1 MGLIPNRKQLSKFA
15 DDHPLLS
22 LFYIGMIS
30 FTAVDVLSS
39 FTLPKGKGPLS
50 PRGNLGSYA
59 PNYMTRSTLSS
70 MEADVASLQRQIDT
84 NAKVPDW
91 AESKIYT
98 AADRLDTV
106 ENYMSHRSNLGHLTA
121 NQQAKVNK
129 IEAELK
135 KASKMH
141 ASQARRIS
149 QLGATT
155 STSTSTSSSHP
166 PIVRERMLET
176 ANGGLS
182 GFHGAGMG
190 HCNCAQPDCPSC
202 AKKGMGSH
210 CGTRGV
216 PPAMRR
222 RLMARTLETEVSG
235 SHLGKQS
242 VANDTQINNVGQM
255 FGLSGLIPE
264 TGSGWTE

>member
-1 MGLIPNRKQLSKFA
+1 MGLIPNRKQLTKFA
-15 DDHPLLS
+15 DDHPILS
-22 LFYIGMIS
+22 LIYIGMLS

-84 NAKVPDW
+84 NANVPDW

-106 ENYMSHRSNLGHLTA
+106 ENYMTHRRGGSN
-121 NQQAKVNK
+121 
-129 IEAELK
+129 
-135 KASKMH
+135 
-141 ASQARRIS
+141 
-149 QLGATT
+149 LGATT

-235 SHLGKQS
+235 SHLGKQP
-242 VANDTQINNVGQM
+242 VVNDTQTNNVGQM
-255 FGLSGLIPE
+255 FGLAGLVPE